1 MSGVALCLLS
11 AGLLGIQIPLAKL
24 SYMDGADPIAL
35 AMLRCIGAA
44 LPFLIWAKVRGI
56 SLKVPRD
63 AWPGLLTI
71 AGATTAISY
80 GYLGALG
87 RIPAS
92 LTALLFYLYP
102 LIVLVISA
110 VHARELPGIR
120 RLGIFSL
127 AFAGLA
133 LVFGPTL
140 QDLDPVGVALGLLA
154 AVGAAVYFF
163 VVPPLTKRVSSL
175 LLMGWSNA
183 LVGLLFIPG
192 MLLLDGGFPQQI
204 GGWSAFWAAATVYA
218 IGMALTYPAL
228 ARTGSVKAAMLYN
241 FEPLTI
247 IVLSALLLGDV
258 MTTIQYVG
266 GGAVLISL
274 VLASARSAEDV
285 LPD

>member
-110 VHARELPGIR
+110 VHARELPGI
-120 RLGIFSL
+120 
-127 AFAGLA
+127 
-133 LVFGPTL
+133 
-140 QDLDPVGVALGLLA
+140 
-154 AVGAAVYFF
+154 
-163 VVPPLTKRVSSL
+163 
-175 LLMGWSNA
+175 
-183 LVGLLFIPG
+183 
-192 MLLLDGGFPQQI
+192 
-204 GGWSAFWAAATVYA
+204 
-218 IGMALTYPAL
+218 
-228 ARTGSVKAAMLYN
+228 
-241 FEPLTI
+241 
-247 IVLSALLLGDV
+247 
-258 MTTIQYVG
+258 
-266 GGAVLISL
+266 
-274 VLASARSAEDV
+274 
-285 LPD
+285 